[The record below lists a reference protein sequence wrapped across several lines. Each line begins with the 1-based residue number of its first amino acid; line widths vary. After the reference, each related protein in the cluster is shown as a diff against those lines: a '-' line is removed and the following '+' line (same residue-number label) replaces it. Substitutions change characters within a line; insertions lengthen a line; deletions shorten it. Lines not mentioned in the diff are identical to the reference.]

1 MLIKVQCVNLD
12 LVEASSDQL
21 ELDRLIK
28 LEEVKD
34 LLPQCL
40 LLWQGPRERGYSLAF
55 LDEAVQRVEFFLSD
69 TFEGLESPK
78 TSQELL
84 Q

>member
-1 MLIKVQCVNLD
+1 MQCVNLH

-21 ELDRLIK
+21 ELDSHIK

-40 LLWQGPRERGYSLAF
+40 LLRQGPLYRGYSLAF
-55 LDEAVQRVEFFLSD
+55 LDEAVQRVEFFLRD
-69 TFEGLESPK
+69 TFEGLEPSK
-78 TSQELL
+78 TCQELL
-84 Q
+84 